1 MLIDILFLILMILAF
16 FKGIK
21 KGLILAVFS
30 LVGLII
36 GLAAAMKLS
45 VIVADYLKDTVN
57 ISAKWLPFISFI
69 VVFIAVL
76 ILVRI
81 GATALEKT
89 IDFVMMGWLNK
100 LGGIIFYAVL
110 YIILLSVLLFYAEK
124 LSLINPKTITA
135 SKTYVYLQPWGPKVM
150 NLMGS
155 VIPWFK
161 DMFSELEK
169 FFEGVATK
177 SRN

>member
-1 MLIDILFLILMILAF
+1 MAMAF

-36 GLAAAMKLS
+36 GLAAAMNFRF
-45 VIVADYLKDTVN
+45 IVADYLKDTVN

-81 GATALEKT
+81 GATALEKNHR
-89 IDFVMMGWLNK
+89 F
-100 LGGIIFYAVL
+100 
-110 YIILLSVLLFYAEK
+110 LL
-124 LSLINPKTITA
+124 
-135 SKTYVYLQPWGPKVM
+135 
-150 NLMGS
+150 
-155 VIPWFK
+155 
-161 DMFSELEK
+161 
-169 FFEGVATK
+169 
-177 SRN
+177 